1 MAEKILLI
9 YLNYLIIIFIGYP
22 VLCLSVA
29 GIEGLK
35 DAWDM
40 LTHKYYYLKVA
51 LPILILVT
59 FCIVISF
66 LITLF
71 INKINL

>member
-1 MAEKILLI
+1 MIEKILLI
-9 YLNYLIIIFIGYP
+9 YFIYLIVIFIGYP

-35 DAWDM
+35 DAFDM

-51 LPILILVT
+51 LPVLIIVT
-59 FCIVISF
+59 FCIIISVF
-66 LITLF
+66 TNYTF
-71 INKINL
+71 ININL